1 MDITFISMHDLSPEA
16 RLVYASDS
24 ISDVLGYEPHE
35 VVGKSLFSY
44 FHPEEMPFAQT
55 FHGRGVEMD
64 KAAVLAYCRL
74 KSKAGNYICCEIVF
88 TVVYSV
94 VVAATS
100 VYRQTNKSHER
111 ALKAPYIRRAFSS
124 SPRDP
129 RYHMLAHLSPKFSTP
144 QAGQHEPRACL
155 ILNRFTR
162 TLTIL
167 YATNILMDIL
177 DFPPHQAVG
186 MSFFEFISPGCL
198 QDAVEALERAKE
210 NDSIAY
216 LRFFARDPRIADVEL
231 DVRHGPHRRRQRRSG
246 SPRSRRGR
254 SNPDRHARESTSTQE
269 PKPEDAD
276 TNSYSIMTS
285 DEEEEEGDDG
295 DHPGEGEE
303 DNDHYY
309 SSSHSTSGT
318 SLSNSILPA
327 SRGPEV
333 EAVVSCTS
341 DGLVVVLRRARPMI
355 PFSDPRMGFF
365 ASPWARLPYHPPNQ
379 AVGNGPGGPAAAD
392 FMDSIRQVAVF
403 AWCLRGINEDMVQFA
418 RFEPDGSEPVLT
430 PPRDQEHHDGA
441 GVSELESGL
450 AGRIDQSI
458 VNEPVGGQSH
468 MDSVTDYDTAQHQ
481 QRAAHKRKRSD

>member
-1 MDITFISMHDLSPEA
+1 
-16 RLVYASDS
+16 
-24 ISDVLGYEPHE
+24 
-35 VVGKSLFSY
+35 
-44 FHPEEMPFAQT
+44 
-55 FHGRGVEMD
+55 
-64 KAAVLAYCRL
+64 
-74 KSKAGNYICCEIVF
+74 
-88 TVVYSV
+88 
-94 VVAATS
+94 
-100 VYRQTNKSHER
+100 
-111 ALKAPYIRRAFSS
+111 
-124 SPRDP
+124 
-129 RYHMLAHLSPKFSTP
+129 MLAHLSPKFSTS

-167 YATNILMDIL
+167 YATNILVDVL

-186 MSFFEFISPGCL
+186 VSFFEFISPGCL

-231 DVRHGPHRRRQRRSG
+231 DDRHGPHRRRQRRSG
-246 SPRSRRGR
+246 SPRLRRGKG
-254 SNPDRHARESTSTQE
+254 NPGRHAGESTSKQE
-269 PKPEDAD
+269 PEPEGDDDDA
-276 TNSYSIMTS
+276 NSDSIMTS
-285 DEEEEEGDDG
+285 DEEEEEEEDG
-295 DHPGEGEE
+295 GNHPDEGEEE

-309 SSSHSTSGT
+309 SSSHSTSRT
-318 SLSNSILPA
+318 SLSNSIPPTN
-327 SRGPEV
+327 RGPEV

-341 DGLVVVLRRARPMI
+341 DGLVVVLRRARPII

-365 ASPWARLPYHPPNQ
+365 ASPWARLPYHPPSQ
-379 AVGNGPGGPAAAD
+379 AAGNSPGGPAPAD

-441 GVSELESGL
+441 DDSELESGL
-450 AGRIDQSI
+450 AGRTDRST
-458 VNEPVGGQSH
+458 VNEPVGGQHH
-468 MDSVTDYDTAQHQ
+468 MDGVAGYDTVQPQ